1 MIHQLP
7 LAILEKHLIPILI
20 EDTIPNLRGSCE
32 LLCDLSSRRFA
43 RFQSKM
49 MTQKTNSHA
58 ELTDQLLTDWHQAA
72 RTITKQKEEIHVLYR
87 AHKERREQKQIL
99 VQKLKDANVL
109 IHKLDSAIQKHAPH
123 ILLEPKNTTKP
134 KYSGSRNGPVE
145 NFKQWLIH
153 ENGEPAGE
161 LCARSCPRLE
171 ELKETHSFYSQ
182 IYHARL
188 PWFRYIE
195 LHMDISENSKFRDG
209 LSLPK
214 TL

>member
-20 EDTIPNLRGSCE
+20 EDTLPNLRGSCE

-49 MTQKTNSHA
+49 MTQKTNAHA
-58 ELTDQLLTDWHQAA
+58 ELTDQLLNDWQQQA
-72 RTITKQKEEIHVLYR
+72 RDNIRKKEEIHRLYR
-87 AHKERREQKQIL
+87 ANRERREQL
-99 VQKLKDANVL
+99 EAANVL

-134 KYSGSRNGPVE
+134 KYLGSRNGPVE

-182 IYHARL
+182 IYHPRL

-195 LHMDISENSKFRDG
+195 LHMDISESSKFREG